1 MAGFAD
7 IVQLP
12 GLDGIADTIGLKSSV
27 RGKDVVV
34 GALLSLAGIFGTK
47 WLINRFAADKIPAMV
62 MRFHPALAG
71 LVTGLVIPKLVKGP
85 AAKGYAL
92 GAVAGGLAINAIQE
106 LKMKF
111 PMLADVVDL
120 RLAGMIV
127 EDPAL
132 NGYGLT
138 VDEPARQLQA
148 LGSLDMHLGD
158 EFGLEDE
165 LGSLLNVG

>member
-1 MAGFAD
+1 MFGD

-47 WLINRFAADKIPAMV
+47 YLINRFAADKIPLTV
-62 MRFHPALAG
+62 MRFHPAIAG
-71 LVTGLVIPKLVKGP
+71 LITGLAVGKFMKG
-85 AAKGYAL
+85 ASAKGYAL

-111 PMLADVVDL
+111 PELADVVDL
-120 RLAGMIV
+120 RLAGLIV

-132 NGYGLT
+132 QGYGLQ
-138 VDEPARQLQA
+138 VDEPTRQLQG
-148 LGSLDMHLGD
+148 LGSLDMSLGD

-165 LGSLLNVG
+165 LGTLLNVG